1 MKESTNIAHTLMK
14 HVFIVNKISG
24 KHKAYNIIG
33 LIKEVAEEKNL
44 DYEII
49 ATEYENH
56 AREIA
61 ESYYNNE
68 VTLYS
73 VGGDGTLLEIVNGMN
88 LQTPLGVIPAG
99 SGNDFFRFFDGNSK
113 RDLRKILNDTI
124 DATPKDIDIG
134 VCGDMKFV
142 NTTSIG
148 LDAIINAN
156 ASRLIRNTFITK
168 GPAYIISILEN
179 SIALRTTHVRLLV
192 DDKEIEGD
200 YYIIA
205 CMNGKYYGNG
215 VMAAPSALLSD
226 GYFDL
231 CLFKRANRFKTYS
244 LLMKYLRGK
253 HEGFD
258 GIDIIRCKHVI
269 LDTDGLVDCQSDG
282 ENYRS
287 DHIDIS
293 IREKALKLKIPF

>member
-1 MKESTNIAHTLMK
+1 MK

-33 LIKEVAEEKNL
+33 LVKDVAEAKHL
-44 DYEII
+44 DYEIKV
-49 ATEYENH
+49 TEYKNH
-56 AREIA
+56 AKEIA
-61 ESYYNNE
+61 ESYYNDDD

-73 VGGDGTLLEIVNGMN
+73 VGGDGTLLEVVNGMN
-88 LQTPLGVIPAG
+88 LNTPLGVIPAG
-99 SGNDFFRFFDGNSK
+99 SGNDFFRFFDGKAK
-113 RDLRKILNDTI
+113 RDFRKILNDTI
-124 DATPKDIDIG
+124 DASPKDIDIG
-134 VCGDMKFV
+134 VCGDMRFV

-168 GPAYIISILEN
+168 GPAYLISILEN
-179 SIALRTTHVRLLV
+179 SIALRTTHVNLLA
-192 DDKEIEGD
+192 DDKKIEGD

-215 VMAAPSALLSD
+215 VMAAPSASLSD

-231 CLFKRANRFKTYS
+231 CLFKKASRLKTYS
-244 LLMKYLRGK
+244 LLLKYLKGK
-253 HEGFD
+253 HEGHD
-258 GIDIIRCKHVI
+258 GIDIIRCKHVVI
-269 LDTDGLVDCQSDG
+269 DTENMVDCQSDG
-282 ENYRS
+282 ENYCS
-287 DHIDIS
+287 EHIDIS